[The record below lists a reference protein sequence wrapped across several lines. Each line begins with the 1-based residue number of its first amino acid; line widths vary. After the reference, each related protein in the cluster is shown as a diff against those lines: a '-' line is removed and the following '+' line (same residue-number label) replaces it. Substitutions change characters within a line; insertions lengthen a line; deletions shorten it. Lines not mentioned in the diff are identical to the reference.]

1 MDLDAEIEERAARLR
16 TVCRLKL
23 ADAVQ
28 VATALAIGA
37 GALVRHDRA
46 FSAPGE
52 LRVLGVESRDSPREE
67 GADPPHHDEHARAR
81 NRRRPG
87 QP

>member
-1 MDLDAEIEERAARLR
+1 MDLDAEIEESAARLR

-28 VATALAIGA
+28 AATALAIGA
-37 GALVRHDRA
+37 GALVTHDRA
-46 FSAPGE
+46 FSALGE
-52 LRVLGVESRDSPREE
+52 LRVLGVESKDSPREE
-67 GADPPHHDEHARAR
+67 GADPPHHDEHTRAR
-81 NRRRPG
+81 NWKRPR